1 MSPLWLSLDLG
12 RRGPLA
18 MFVLG
23 STLYLASWVPPLIGS
38 SVARHRIVYLS
49 PYVTPLV
56 WLLALAWMGDS
67 WMFAATSLIFVVVHA
82 AHGVFAHRKLSTG
95 SNDPDGADR

>member
-1 MSPLWLSLDLG
+1 
-12 RRGPLA
+12 

-49 PYVTPLV
+49 PHVTPLV

-67 WMFAATSLIFVVVHA
+67 WIFADNPTDVDL
-82 AHGVFAHRKLSTG
+82 
-95 SNDPDGADR
+95 